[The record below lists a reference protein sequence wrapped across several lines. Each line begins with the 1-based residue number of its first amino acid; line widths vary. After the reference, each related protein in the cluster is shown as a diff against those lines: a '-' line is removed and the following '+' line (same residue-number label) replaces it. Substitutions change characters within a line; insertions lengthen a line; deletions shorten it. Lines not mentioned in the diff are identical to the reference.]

1 MATAQTRNSEAGFTL
16 IDLIFVIA
24 IIGVVCAIAVPA
36 LLRARTSAQAS
47 SAIADMRVINSSQLS
62 YAITCG
68 SGFYAPDMPTLG
80 VPPPASSTGFL
91 SADLAGA
98 PTVQKSGYQIT
109 MFGTPVA
116 AAPAS
121 CNGLAPG
128 AGSTAYKA
136 GADMVTPGPT
146 SRFFATNAQGVI
158 YEDTASMYAAMPES
172 GVPGSG
178 VPIQ

>member
-1 MATAQTRNSEAGFTL
+1 MRTKEAGFTL

-36 LLRARTSAQAS
+36 LLRARVSAQAS
-47 SAIADMRVINSSQLS
+47 SAIADMRVINSAQLS

-80 VPPPASSTGFL
+80 VPPPASTTGFL

-98 PTVQKSGYQIT
+98 VTVIKSGYQIT
-109 MFGTPVA
+109 MEGTPVA
-116 AAPAS
+116 VAPGS

-146 SRFFATNAQGVI
+146 QRFFATNAQGVI
-158 YEDTASMYAAMPES
+158 YEDTVSLYAGMPES

-178 VPIQ
+178 TPIQ

>member
-1 MATAQTRNSEAGFTL
+1 MAPLHMRNNEAGFTL

-47 SAIADMRVINSSQLS
+47 SAIADMRVLNSSQLS

-80 VPPPASSTGFL
+80 VPPPATSVGFL
-91 SADLAGA
+91 SMDLAGA
-98 PTVQKSGYQIT
+98 VTAIKSGYSIT
-109 MFGTPVA
+109 MSGTAVA

-136 GADMVTPGPT
+136 GADMITPGPQQ
-146 SRFFATNAQGVI
+146 RFFATNAQGVI
-158 YEDTASMYAAMPES
+158 YEDTASMYAAMPEA
-172 GVPGSG
+172 GVPGTG